1 MARAQLAKLRFNG
14 SLKGSASEL
23 SKQLKQL
30 HEELAAHDQDLI
42 DAPSMDKVAKQ
53 CMSPSLLLHKDNGV
67 KAYLAACLAD
77 LLRLYA
83 PEAPYT
89 QAELKVSTKPTT
101 IRDLD
106 YDASQLRLSPPAG
119 SSQARS

>member
-1 MARAQLAKLRFNG
+1 MARTHHQKLKFAG

-30 HEELAAHDQDLI
+30 HEELAQHDQDLI
-42 DAPSMDKVAKQ
+42 EVTSLDKVAKH
-53 CMSPSLLLHKDNGV
+53 CMSPTLLLHKDPGV

-89 QAELKVSTKPTT
+89 QAELKVSVC
-101 IRDLD
+101 IHDVREL
-106 YDASQLRLSPPAG
+106 G
-119 SSQARS
+119 

>member
-1 MARAQLAKLRFNG
+1 MARPQLQKLKFSG
-14 SLKGSASEL
+14 TLKGSASEV

-30 HEELAAHDQDLI
+30 QDELSAHDQDLI
-42 DAPSMDKVAKQ
+42 DPTSLDKVAKQ
-53 CMSPSLLLHKDNGV
+53 CMSPSLLLHKDPGV

-89 QAELKVSTKPTT
+89 QAELKVSS
-101 IRDLD
+101 L
-106 YDASQLRLSPPAG
+106 LLSYIALVVHYEL
-119 SSQARS
+119 